1 MEQRSLERP
10 VLKADHAIVK
20 IRRVGICGTDIHA
33 FEGTQPFFSYPRI
46 LGHELA
52 GELVEADNAPGF
64 SKNEPATIL
73 PYFSCGQC
81 IACRSGK
88 PNCCVSIQVFGV
100 HTDGGMM
107 EYISV
112 PSSSLVHGRSLQDDQ
127 LALVEPLSISAHG
140 IRRAAV
146 RPGEQ
151 VLVVGAGPIGIAAME
166 FARLAGGI
174 VIAMDVNRER
184 LQFCKDQLHIPF
196 TLHPEDDDVLREI
209 TGGNM
214 PSVVIDAT
222 GNLSAINKGIYY
234 LAHGGRYVLIGLQKE
249 ELRFSHPELH
259 KRETTLLCSRNATRE
274 DFEYVINAIE
284 NGHTDPSRYIT
295 HHIDLENAAAVFST
309 LLTPGNPVIK
319 AMIRVQ
325 D

>member
-64 SKNEPATIL
+64 SKNEPVTIL

-295 HHIDLENAAAVFST
+295 HNIDLENAAAVFST